1 MGNLSEL
8 LPVGAQSVHMHIR
21 SFTICRVASMYWAP
35 THGLAFRVD
44 IQVYVYDLGHYDAQ
58 A

>member
-1 MGNLSEL
+1 
-8 LPVGAQSVHMHIR
+8 
-21 SFTICRVASMYWAP
+21 MYWAP

-58 A
+58 AWYGCGTSNQMGVTMSEMNQEMNQSV